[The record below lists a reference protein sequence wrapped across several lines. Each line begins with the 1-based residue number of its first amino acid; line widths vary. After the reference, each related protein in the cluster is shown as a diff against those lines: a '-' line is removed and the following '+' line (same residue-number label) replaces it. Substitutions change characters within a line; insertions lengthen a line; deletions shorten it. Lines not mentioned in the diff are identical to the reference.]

1 MTRMAFGLSVLVA
14 YYLDASWLR
23 WIRYIIT
30 IQHRI
35 MNENTETFTAGK
47 REQLPSLLHG
57 TQISVEISVESG

>member
-1 MTRMAFGLSVLVA
+1 
-14 YYLDASWLR
+14 
-23 WIRYIIT
+23 
-30 IQHRI
+30 